1 MPKTEL
7 TAPPASTA
15 TQPADMEKT
24 TLVLRRFRVVFN
36 AVRSHFQQVESQA
49 GLGGAQIWALSVVR
63 DRPGIGVS
71 GLAAAMDIHQ
81 STASN
86 LVRAMLK
93 RELIQAVKGLT
104 DRRNIELSIL
114 PAGLEVLGRVSGPF
128 EGVLPTALAQL
139 PPETVDRL
147 EQDLRALIAV
157 LHADETAEQTP
168 LAHL

>member
-7 TAPPASTA
+7 PANNASPTPP
-15 TQPADMEKT
+15 PVDLEKT

-93 RELIQAVKGLT
+93 RDLIQAVKGLT

>member
-7 TAPPASTA
+7 TATPASTA
-15 TQPADMEKT
+15 PQPADLEKT

-93 RELIQAVKGLT
+93 RELIQAVKGLA

>member
-7 TAPPASTA
+7 PTSAPRPSLPPVDLE
-15 TQPADMEKT
+15 QT

-104 DRRNIELSIL
+104 DRRSIELSIL

-139 PPETVDRL
+139 PPETLNRL

-157 LHADETAEQTP
+157 LHADEGAEQTP